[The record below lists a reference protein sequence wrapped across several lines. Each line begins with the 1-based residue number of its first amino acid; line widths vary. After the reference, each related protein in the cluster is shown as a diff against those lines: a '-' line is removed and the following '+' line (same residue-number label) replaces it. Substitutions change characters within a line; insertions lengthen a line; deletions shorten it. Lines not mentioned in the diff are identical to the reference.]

1 MANMIGAFFGKG
13 MDSHDIFDHLK
24 ISGSD
29 TYQKNINRYDVIYI
43 DFSKMPN
50 ECSSYSSYISRIE
63 KRLKKDL
70 LKAFPDSVIDTEDSL
85 WDMLDEIF
93 EDYAGRQ
100 FMIDA
105 KVDEFAASAMEL
117 KNRDQIYSAMVVYG
131 LLTFHDGKVFIPN
144 KELMLKY
151 GQ

>member
-1 MANMIGAFFGKG
+1 MLSILISAKCLMNAVPIL
-13 MDSHDIFDHLK
+13 HIFP
-24 ISGSD
+24 G
-29 TYQKNINRYDVIYI
+29 
-43 DFSKMPN
+43 
-50 ECSSYSSYISRIE
+50 
-63 KRLKKDL
+63 LKKDL
-70 LKAFPDSVIDTEDSL
+70 LKAFPDSAIDTEDSL

>member
-1 MANMIGAFFGKG
+1 
-13 MDSHDIFDHLK
+13 
-24 ISGSD
+24 
-29 TYQKNINRYDVIYI
+29 
-43 DFSKMPN
+43 MPN

-70 LKAFPDSVIDTEDSL
+70 LKAFPDSAIDTEDSL

-93 EDYAGRQ
+93 EDYTGRQ

>member
-1 MANMIGAFFGKG
+1 
-13 MDSHDIFDHLK
+13 
-24 ISGSD
+24 
-29 TYQKNINRYDVIYI
+29 
-43 DFSKMPN
+43 MPN

-70 LKAFPDSVIDTEDSL
+70 LKAFPDSAIDTEDSL
-85 WDMLDEIF
+85 WDML
-93 EDYAGRQ
+93 
-100 FMIDA
+100 
-105 KVDEFAASAMEL
+105 DEFAASAMEL